1 MDLFSYI
8 LTTLGV
14 LGVIIAGM
22 ALGVIFSNKPL
33 KGSCGGLG
41 KIMGNKC
48 DYCDKANECRR
59 KKEETATA

>member
-1 MDLFSYI
+1 MELMNYI
-8 LTTLGV
+8 FVTLGI
-14 LGVIIAGM
+14 LGVVIFGM

-48 DYCDKANECRR
+48 DYCGKSGECKKR
-59 KKEETATA
+59 KEEAATA